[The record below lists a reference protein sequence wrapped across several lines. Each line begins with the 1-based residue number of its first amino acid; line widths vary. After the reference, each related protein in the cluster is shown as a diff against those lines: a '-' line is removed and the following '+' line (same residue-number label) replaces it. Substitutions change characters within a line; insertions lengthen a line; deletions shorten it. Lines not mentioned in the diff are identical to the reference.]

1 MIADCLARDESWPT
15 CKLGSRLTPF
25 PMQVVRLADEHAD
38 GRVVSVLSGWS
49 SEDEGTHRSTCVAAH
64 VAALMGKEYHGGI

>member
-1 MIADCLARDESWPT
+1 MPT
-15 CKLGSRLTPF
+15 CILKSRLISF
-25 PMQVVRLADEHAD
+25 SMQVVRLADEHAK

-49 SEDEGTHRSTCVAAH
+49 TKGEGTHRSTCVAAH